1 VPASAAADI
10 VVIGAGIAGLTAAWE
25 VARLGRTP
33 VLLEQDPRPGGVIL
47 TERVDG
53 FVIDAGPDSL
63 LVQKPAAVALC
74 RELGLGDRL
83 QPTLTPRTAFVVRRG
98 ELVPMPEASVLGIP
112 TTVWPFVKTR
122 LFSLPAKAGMALEV
136 LRPRGPEARDES
148 IGSFMRRR
156 FGREA
161 VEYLADPLL
170 AGIHAGDVERL
181 SMHALFPRLIEAER
195 TFGSVLRG
203 FRAMRRPSSQDGAFV
218 SLPGGIGELVD
229 AIVARLPPGTLRC
242 GARVIGIEGR
252 GPFAVAL
259 ASGEAFDAR
268 AVIVATPG
276 YSAASMLEGVDAG
289 LASRYREVP
298 YVSTATVV
306 FGLRREQVGRTLAG
320 SGFLIPRAERRALMA
335 VTWVSSKWP
344 GRAPEGSVLLRAFV
358 GGAYDQAFLDRT
370 DQQIA
375 DAAFD
380 ELASWL
386 HIAGRP
392 GLTRLYRWP
401 RANAQHEVGHLARVA
416 DMDARL
422 TKLPGLFVTGSGFR
436 GTGIPDCI
444 ADARKTAAQAV
455 EFLSSQESLAIP

>member
-1 VPASAAADI
+1 VPASAAADV

-33 VLLEQDPRPGGVIL
+33 VLLEQDPRPGGLIL
-47 TERVDG
+47 TECVDG

-63 LVQKPAAVALC
+63 LVQKPAAVTLC
-74 RELGLGDRL
+74 RELGLGERL

-98 ELVPMPEASVLGIP
+98 ELVPLPEASVLGIP
-112 TTVWPFVKTR
+112 TAVGPFVKTR

-136 LRPRGPEARDES
+136 LRPRRAEVGDES

-195 TFGSVLRG
+195 TFGSVLRAL
-203 FRAMRRPSSQDGAFV
+203 RATRGPSSPDGAFV
-218 SLPGGIGELVD
+218 SLPGGIGELVE
-229 AIVARLPPGTLRC
+229 ALVSRLPPGTLRC
-242 GARVIGIEGR
+242 GARVIGVDGR
-252 GPFAVAL
+252 GPFSVAL
-259 ASGEAFDAR
+259 ASGAALEAR

-276 YSAASMLEGVDAG
+276 YSAADMLEGVDAR

-306 FGLRREQVGRTLAG
+306 FGLRQEQVRRTLAG
-320 SGFLIPRAERRALMA
+320 SGFLIPRPERRALMA

-358 GGAYDQAFLDRT
+358 GGAYDQAFLERT
-370 DQQIA
+370 DQEIA
-375 DAAFD
+375 DVAFA
-380 ELASWL
+380 ELAARL
-386 HIAGRP
+386 EIAGRP

-444 ADARKTAAQAV
+444 ADARKTASRAV
-455 EFLSSQESLAIP
+455 AFLSESEAPRRG